1 MEQYTVT
8 GMSCAACSARVEKAV
23 KAVPGVTSCSV
34 SLLTNSMGVE
44 GTASASAIV
53 KAVQEAGYG
62 ASPKAAAAET
72 PSAELD
78 ALADHETPR
87 LKKRLITSLVF
98 LAVLM
103 YFSMGHMMWG
113 WPLPHWFDGNHVAMG
128 LVQLLLAGI
137 VMVINQKFFI
147 SGFKGLLHRAPNMD
161 TLVALGSSASFLWS
175 TYALFAMTRA
185 QVDGSD
191 VLVMHYMME
200 LYFESAAMILTLITV
215 GKMLEARSKGKTTD
229 ALKSLMKLAPQ
240 TATLLRE
247 GAEVTVPIA
256 QVKKGDLFVVRPGEN
271 IPVDGLVLEG
281 SSAVNESALTGESI
295 PVDKAAGDK
304 VSAATANQSGFLRC
318 EATRVGEDTTLAQ
331 MIRLVE
337 EASASKAPIA
347 KLADKV
353 SGVFVPVVITNVS
366 VLLALYVVIVYL
378 PGLEK
383 VVQLLCLIPTTLN
396 GIILA
401 TSVLGTYAG
410 TNTLLANRI
419 VMLSFIYCVFIMP
432 MTYQGL
438 RNSLYAVN
446 TRGLLEAAEMLG
458 ARRFHSFLTIVVPAI
473 LPGLCNSALM
483 CLSGL
488 FGDFAIIKI
497 IASSQFETAQS
508 YLYRNR
514 AQDTQELSAAVVIL
528 LLITLLINYLV
539 HKSQDPAD
547 RVS

>member
-1 MEQYTVT
+1 MNQHTLPKAIWKTIVAVFLLMPLVVTVVY
-8 GMSCAACSARVEKAV
+8 AFSARWVHILPEGFTLHYIA
-23 KAVPGVTSCSV
+23 AT
-34 SLLTNSMGVE
+34 LT
-44 GTASASAIV
+44 
-53 KAVQEAGYG
+53 
-62 ASPKAAAAET
+62 
-72 PSAELD
+72 
-78 ALADHETPR
+78 
-87 LKKRLITSLVF
+87 
-98 LAVLM
+98 
-103 YFSMGHMMWG
+103 
-113 WPLPHWFDGNHVAMG
+113 
-128 LVQLLLAGI
+128 
-137 VMVINQKFFI
+137 NQKFLLGI
-147 SGFKGLLHRAPNMD
+147 GRGLLI
-161 TLVALGSSASFLWS
+161 S
-175 TYALFAMTRA
+175 
-185 QVDGSD
+185 
-191 VLVMHYMME
+191 
-200 LYFESAAMILTLITV
+200 
-215 GKMLEARSKGKTTD
+215 
-229 ALKSLMKLAPQ
+229 
-240 TATLLRE
+240 
-247 GAEVTVPIA
+247 
-256 QVKKGDLFVVRPGEN
+256 
-271 IPVDGLVLEG
+271 
-281 SSAVNESALTGESI
+281 
-295 PVDKAAGDK
+295 
-304 VSAATANQSGFLRC
+304 
-318 EATRVGEDTTLAQ
+318 
-331 MIRLVE
+331 
-337 EASASKAPIA
+337 
-347 KLADKV
+347 
-353 SGVFVPVVITNVS
+353 FVPVVITNVS

-419 VMLSFIYCVFIMP
+419 VM
-432 MTYQGL
+432 

>member
-1 MEQYTVT
+1 MNQHTLPKAIWKTIVAVFLLMPLVVTVVY
-8 GMSCAACSARVEKAV
+8 AFSARWVHILPEGFTLHYIA
-23 KAVPGVTSCSV
+23 AT
-34 SLLTNSMGVE
+34 LT
-44 GTASASAIV
+44 
-53 KAVQEAGYG
+53 
-62 ASPKAAAAET
+62 
-72 PSAELD
+72 
-78 ALADHETPR
+78 
-87 LKKRLITSLVF
+87 
-98 LAVLM
+98 
-103 YFSMGHMMWG
+103 
-113 WPLPHWFDGNHVAMG
+113 
-128 LVQLLLAGI
+128 
-137 VMVINQKFFI
+137 NQKFLLGI
-147 SGFKGLLHRAPNMD
+147 GRGLLI
-161 TLVALGSSASFLWS
+161 S
-175 TYALFAMTRA
+175 
-185 QVDGSD
+185 
-191 VLVMHYMME
+191 
-200 LYFESAAMILTLITV
+200 
-215 GKMLEARSKGKTTD
+215 
-229 ALKSLMKLAPQ
+229 
-240 TATLLRE
+240 
-247 GAEVTVPIA
+247 
-256 QVKKGDLFVVRPGEN
+256 
-271 IPVDGLVLEG
+271 
-281 SSAVNESALTGESI
+281 
-295 PVDKAAGDK
+295 
-304 VSAATANQSGFLRC
+304 
-318 EATRVGEDTTLAQ
+318 
-331 MIRLVE
+331 
-337 EASASKAPIA
+337 
-347 KLADKV
+347 
-353 SGVFVPVVITNVS
+353 FVPVVITNVS

-488 FGDFAIIKI
+488 FCDFAIIKI

>member
-1 MEQYTVT
+1 MNQHTLPKAIWKTIIAVFLLMPLVVTVVY
-8 GMSCAACSARVEKAV
+8 AFSARWVHILPEGFTLHYIA
-23 KAVPGVTSCSV
+23 AT
-34 SLLTNSMGVE
+34 LT
-44 GTASASAIV
+44 
-53 KAVQEAGYG
+53 
-62 ASPKAAAAET
+62 
-72 PSAELD
+72 
-78 ALADHETPR
+78 
-87 LKKRLITSLVF
+87 
-98 LAVLM
+98 
-103 YFSMGHMMWG
+103 
-113 WPLPHWFDGNHVAMG
+113 
-128 LVQLLLAGI
+128 
-137 VMVINQKFFI
+137 NQKFLLGI
-147 SGFKGLLHRAPNMD
+147 GRGLLI
-161 TLVALGSSASFLWS
+161 S
-175 TYALFAMTRA
+175 
-185 QVDGSD
+185 
-191 VLVMHYMME
+191 
-200 LYFESAAMILTLITV
+200 
-215 GKMLEARSKGKTTD
+215 
-229 ALKSLMKLAPQ
+229 
-240 TATLLRE
+240 
-247 GAEVTVPIA
+247 
-256 QVKKGDLFVVRPGEN
+256 
-271 IPVDGLVLEG
+271 
-281 SSAVNESALTGESI
+281 
-295 PVDKAAGDK
+295 
-304 VSAATANQSGFLRC
+304 
-318 EATRVGEDTTLAQ
+318 
-331 MIRLVE
+331 
-337 EASASKAPIA
+337 
-347 KLADKV
+347 
-353 SGVFVPVVITNVS
+353 FVPVVITNVS

-458 ARRFHSFLTIVVPAI
+458 A
-473 LPGLCNSALM
+473 GLCNSALM

>member
-1 MEQYTVT
+1 MNQHTLPKAIWKTIVAVFLLMPLVVTVVY
-8 GMSCAACSARVEKAV
+8 AFSARWVHILPEGFTLHYIA
-23 KAVPGVTSCSV
+23 AT
-34 SLLTNSMGVE
+34 LT
-44 GTASASAIV
+44 
-53 KAVQEAGYG
+53 
-62 ASPKAAAAET
+62 
-72 PSAELD
+72 
-78 ALADHETPR
+78 
-87 LKKRLITSLVF
+87 
-98 LAVLM
+98 
-103 YFSMGHMMWG
+103 
-113 WPLPHWFDGNHVAMG
+113 
-128 LVQLLLAGI
+128 
-137 VMVINQKFFI
+137 NQKFLLGI
-147 SGFKGLLHRAPNMD
+147 GRGLLF
-161 TLVALGSSASFLWS
+161 S
-175 TYALFAMTRA
+175 
-185 QVDGSD
+185 
-191 VLVMHYMME
+191 
-200 LYFESAAMILTLITV
+200 
-215 GKMLEARSKGKTTD
+215 
-229 ALKSLMKLAPQ
+229 
-240 TATLLRE
+240 
-247 GAEVTVPIA
+247 
-256 QVKKGDLFVVRPGEN
+256 
-271 IPVDGLVLEG
+271 
-281 SSAVNESALTGESI
+281 
-295 PVDKAAGDK
+295 
-304 VSAATANQSGFLRC
+304 
-318 EATRVGEDTTLAQ
+318 
-331 MIRLVE
+331 
-337 EASASKAPIA
+337 
-347 KLADKV
+347 
-353 SGVFVPVVITNVS
+353 FVPVVITNVS

-539 HKSQDPAD
+539 HKSQDTAD
-547 RVS
+547 RVSYGVRHVLHYLYKYLQKL

>member
-1 MEQYTVT
+1 MENHRCRV
-8 GMSCAACSARVEKAV
+8 SFDAAGGHGRLRVLGPVGAYFAR
-23 KAVPGVTSCSV
+23 
-34 SLLTNSMGVE
+34 
-44 GTASASAIV
+44 
-53 KAVQEAGYG
+53 
-62 ASPKAAAAET
+62 
-72 PSAELD
+72 
-78 ALADHETPR
+78 
-87 LKKRLITSLVF
+87 
-98 LAVLM
+98 
-103 YFSMGHMMWG
+103 
-113 WPLPHWFDGNHVAMG
+113 G
-128 LVQLLLAGI
+128 LHPA
-137 VMVINQKFFI
+137 
-147 SGFKGLLHRAPNMD
+147 LHR
-161 TLVALGSSASFLWS
+161 
-175 TYALFAMTRA
+175 R
-185 QVDGSD
+185 
-191 VLVMHYMME
+191 H
-200 LYFESAAMILTLITV
+200 
-215 GKMLEARSKGKTTD
+215 
-229 ALKSLMKLAPQ
+229 
-240 TATLLRE
+240 
-247 GAEVTVPIA
+247 
-256 QVKKGDLFVVRPGEN
+256 
-271 IPVDGLVLEG
+271 
-281 SSAVNESALTGESI
+281 
-295 PVDKAAGDK
+295 
-304 VSAATANQSGFLRC
+304 
-318 EATRVGEDTTLAQ
+318 
-331 MIRLVE
+331 
-337 EASASKAPIA
+337 
-347 KLADKV
+347 ADKPEI
-353 SGVFVPVVITNVS
+353 FTWHRAPVVITNVS

>member
-1 MEQYTVT
+1 MNQHTLPEAIWKTIVAVFLLMPLVVTVVY
-8 GMSCAACSARVEKAV
+8 AFSARWVHILPEGFTLHYIA
-23 KAVPGVTSCSV
+23 AT
-34 SLLTNSMGVE
+34 LT
-44 GTASASAIV
+44 
-53 KAVQEAGYG
+53 
-62 ASPKAAAAET
+62 
-72 PSAELD
+72 
-78 ALADHETPR
+78 
-87 LKKRLITSLVF
+87 
-98 LAVLM
+98 
-103 YFSMGHMMWG
+103 
-113 WPLPHWFDGNHVAMG
+113 
-128 LVQLLLAGI
+128 
-137 VMVINQKFFI
+137 NQKFLLGI
-147 SGFKGLLHRAPNMD
+147 GRGLLI
-161 TLVALGSSASFLWS
+161 S
-175 TYALFAMTRA
+175 
-185 QVDGSD
+185 
-191 VLVMHYMME
+191 
-200 LYFESAAMILTLITV
+200 
-215 GKMLEARSKGKTTD
+215 
-229 ALKSLMKLAPQ
+229 
-240 TATLLRE
+240 
-247 GAEVTVPIA
+247 
-256 QVKKGDLFVVRPGEN
+256 
-271 IPVDGLVLEG
+271 
-281 SSAVNESALTGESI
+281 
-295 PVDKAAGDK
+295 
-304 VSAATANQSGFLRC
+304 
-318 EATRVGEDTTLAQ
+318 
-331 MIRLVE
+331 
-337 EASASKAPIA
+337 
-347 KLADKV
+347 
-353 SGVFVPVVITNVS
+353 FVPVVITNVS

-438 RNSLYAVN
+438 RNSLYAVH

-539 HKSQDPAD
+539 HKSQDPAPCLTLP
-547 RVS
+547 VKISAKAMTIKPKC

>member
-1 MEQYTVT
+1 MNQHTLPKAVWKTIVAVFLLMPLVVTVVY
-8 GMSCAACSARVEKAV
+8 AFSARWVHILPEGFTLRYIA
-23 KAVPGVTSCSV
+23 AT
-34 SLLTNSMGVE
+34 LT
-44 GTASASAIV
+44 
-53 KAVQEAGYG
+53 
-62 ASPKAAAAET
+62 
-72 PSAELD
+72 
-78 ALADHETPR
+78 
-87 LKKRLITSLVF
+87 
-98 LAVLM
+98 
-103 YFSMGHMMWG
+103 
-113 WPLPHWFDGNHVAMG
+113 
-128 LVQLLLAGI
+128 
-137 VMVINQKFFI
+137 NQKFLLGI
-147 SGFKGLLHRAPNMD
+147 GRGLLI
-161 TLVALGSSASFLWS
+161 S
-175 TYALFAMTRA
+175 
-185 QVDGSD
+185 
-191 VLVMHYMME
+191 
-200 LYFESAAMILTLITV
+200 
-215 GKMLEARSKGKTTD
+215 
-229 ALKSLMKLAPQ
+229 
-240 TATLLRE
+240 
-247 GAEVTVPIA
+247 
-256 QVKKGDLFVVRPGEN
+256 
-271 IPVDGLVLEG
+271 
-281 SSAVNESALTGESI
+281 
-295 PVDKAAGDK
+295 
-304 VSAATANQSGFLRC
+304 
-318 EATRVGEDTTLAQ
+318 
-331 MIRLVE
+331 
-337 EASASKAPIA
+337 
-347 KLADKV
+347 
-353 SGVFVPVVITNVS
+353 FVPVVITNVS
-366 VLLALYVVIVYL
+366 VLLALYVVIVCL

-539 HKSQDPAD
+539 HKSQGRPTGYPKESAMSYITFKNICKSYDNKTQVLKGIDLEVEEGELLTLLGPSGCGKSTLLRCLAGLEQVQQGHILLEGRDITDLDARQRQIGMVFQQYSLFPQHDGGAEHGLWAEDSALKQGRDQRPYHRSAGHGGLAGQGRRLPGPAF
-547 RVS
+547 RRPAAACGTGPRHRHPAKSFAVG